1 VVDPK
6 LTPASQLAWCSWP
19 GARNSAPHDHRTADD
34 QVVRP
39 ILVIEGYP
47 SEPPALHRWAPPGGV
62 PAI

>member
-1 VVDPK
+1 MGCRSGSLK
-6 LTPASQLAWCSWP
+6 NLH
-19 GARNSAPHDHRTADD
+19 RSAPHDHRTADD